1 MGAFVFEYFDPV
13 KSCIFSVTTM
23 PPEAERQVD
32 EAVCD
37 IFFQLSINTDSVP
50 HGWERGIAE
59 GDPSS
64 ALYVPFDSSAPTSAL
79 SGGAAGPPS
88 TVPRPPPAEAA
99 PKPAAPKP
107 AATEPA
113 VPKPAV
119 TEEGEGAAAEA
130 GADNNSGAD
139 AVRSTMPVLTP
150 PTIATPPRPPPPAMQ
165 APSAPPMRPTTSSL
179 PSSLRDE
186 IVRGKSLSPVAS
198 RDVGAHTPSPR
209 PSTALAS
216 NSNGGGSNHSVGHVD
231 KMLRRAAQNR
241 RNSVNGHDSTESQD

>member
-23 PPEAERQVD
+23 SPEAERQVD

-50 HGWERGIAE
+50 H
-59 GDPSS
+59 
-64 ALYVPFDSSAPTSAL
+64 
-79 SGGAAGPPS
+79 
-88 TVPRPPPAEAA
+88 
-99 PKPAAPKP
+99 PKPAA
-107 AATEPA
+107 
-113 VPKPAV
+113 

-165 APSAPPMRPTTSSL
+165 APSARPMRPTTSSL

-198 RDVGAHTPSPR
+198 RDVGAHRIRPHQDPALPWLAAATAAAAIIAWVTSTKCYAVRHKTGATP
-209 PSTALAS
+209 
-216 NSNGGGSNHSVGHVD
+216 
-231 KMLRRAAQNR
+231 
-241 RNSVNGHDSTESQD
+241 